1 MVDWC
6 TKNDIELNVAK
17 TKEMIVDF
25 RKNKTAMTPLTN
37 SEHQLELVD
46 SFKFLGTTI
55 ANTIKWDINAETI
68 AKKAQQR
75 MFFLRQLKQF
85 RANKSIVTQFGQ

>member
-1 MVDWC
+1 
-6 TKNDIELNVAK
+6 
-17 TKEMIVDF
+17 
-25 RKNKTAMTPLTN
+25 MTPLTN
-37 SEHQLELVD
+37 SEQQLELMD

-68 AKKAQQR
+68 AKKAQKR

-85 RANKSIVTQFGQ
+85 RANKSIVTQFGQWLKVLTFSTTVWYGSASIHAWRDC

>member
-1 MVDWC
+1 
-6 TKNDIELNVAK
+6 
-17 TKEMIVDF
+17 
-25 RKNKTAMTPLTN
+25 MTPLTN
-37 SEHQLELVD
+37 SEQQVELVD
-46 SFKFLGTTI
+46 SFEFLGTTI
-55 ANTIKWDINAETI
+55 ANTLKWDINAETI